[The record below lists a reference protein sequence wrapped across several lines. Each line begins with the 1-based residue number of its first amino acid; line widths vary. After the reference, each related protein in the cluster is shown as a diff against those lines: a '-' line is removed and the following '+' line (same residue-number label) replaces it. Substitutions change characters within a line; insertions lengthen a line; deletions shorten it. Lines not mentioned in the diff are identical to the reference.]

1 MKVDV
6 FNMEGQKVKQVE
18 LPAAIFEAPIN
29 VDLMHQAYVRQM
41 ANARLGTHDTKLR
54 GEVAG
59 GGKKPWKQ
67 KGTGRARQGSTRAA
81 QWVGGGRIFTP
92 HPRKYTQRMPLKMRR
107 AALRS
112 ALSAKAA
119 EAGIVVVEDLSL
131 AEPKTRLMAQVL
143 NRLVGQSSAL
153 VVLPEKSASYDVV
166 VRSANNI
173 EGAKVLLAGYLNIR
187 DLFTFEKVVLPLQSL
202 DVLNSNLASPL
213 KSRGA

>member
-6 FNMEGQKVKQVE
+6 FNMEGQKVQQVE

-29 VDLMHQAYVRQM
+29 VDLMHQAYIRQM
-41 ANARLGTHDTKLR
+41 ANARLGTHDTKVR

-67 KGTGRARQGSTRAA
+67 KGTGRARQGGSRAA

-92 HPRKYTQRMPLKMRR
+92 HPHKYTQRMPLKMRR

-119 EAGIVVVEDLSL
+119 DDGIVVVDNLSI
-131 AEPKTRLMAQVL
+131 AEPKTKLMAQAL
-143 NRLVGQSSAL
+143 KRLVGEFTAL
-153 VVLPEKSASYDVV
+153 VVIPEKSASYDVV
-166 VRSANNI
+166 ARSTSNI
-173 EGAKVLLAGYLNIR
+173 ADAKVLLAGYLNIR
-187 DLFTFEKVVLPLQSL
+187 DILTFEKVVLPLQVL
-202 DVLNSNLASPL
+202 DVLNASLA
-213 KSRGA
+213 

>member
-6 FNMEGQKVKQVE
+6 YNMEGQKVQQVE

-29 VDLMHQAYVRQM
+29 VDLMHQAYIRQM
-41 ANARLGTHDTKLR
+41 ANARLGTHDTKVR

-67 KGTGRARQGSTRAA
+67 KGTGRARQGGSRAA

-92 HPRKYTQRMPLKMRR
+92 HPRKYTQRMPLKMRH

-119 EAGIVVVEDLSL
+119 DDGIVVVDNLSI
-131 AEPKTRLMAQVL
+131 AEPKTRLMAQAL
-143 NRLVGQSSAL
+143 KRLVGESTAL
-153 VVLPEKSASYDVV
+153 VVIPEKSASYDVV
-166 VRSANNI
+166 ARSTSNI
-173 EGAKVLLAGYLNIR
+173 ADAKVLLAGYLNIR
-187 DLFTFEKVVLPLQSL
+187 DLLTFEKVVLPLQVL
-202 DVLNSNLASPL
+202 DVLNATLA
-213 KSRGA
+213 